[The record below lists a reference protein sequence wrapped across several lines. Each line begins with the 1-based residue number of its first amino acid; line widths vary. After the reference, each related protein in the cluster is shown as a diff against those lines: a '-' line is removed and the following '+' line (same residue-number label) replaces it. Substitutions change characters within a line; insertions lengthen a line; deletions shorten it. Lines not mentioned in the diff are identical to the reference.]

1 MDPLSTLEDM
11 TRPAD
16 ITTTQ
21 LFSRA
26 GMGFLWDKRAE
37 LDPGQVKILNAIYNN
52 KKKSDIGAKQTIVY
66 KLSRSKIGQLGYGR
80 YYSSVGGLE
89 TIEKECRG
97 TLCREF
103 YHDIDVVNCHPV
115 ILEQFARNRYGKE
128 LPEITYYNTHRE
140 EVLAKISANRD
151 EAKTE
156 VIRIMYGG
164 KNTFQHTEALAES
177 VRNFTQF
184 LIAQGDYADLWNI
197 IKNDDPEFIDGQKKI
212 KANKYG
218 KFLSFVLQS
227 AECACMLAMKESL
240 EADGWSVDVL
250 CYDGVMI
257 RKREGINYMQ
267 SLRNAEAHIEK
278 KTGYK
283 VSLTEKEMASFEIPK
298 MEEEIV
304 KGVSLKDYNEVK
316 REFERTH
323 FYHIKTDQ
331 IGELDEKGEIFF
343 MTKAHAKNYLG
354 TKYLFKHSE
363 KFGDH
368 TSFINIWMNDP
379 ARRSI
384 HTIDFKET
392 NDPAVFVIP
401 FQFAY
406 EKAQTADADA
416 AQMYLGLLDIL
427 ASGEQKEYFLN
438 YLAHILQKPLENP
451 KVAIVL
457 TGLKGCGKDTPID
470 IFMEYVV
477 GSLYSKNY
485 DSNEQFFDKHDL
497 GRLNKFLVK
506 LEEADPLICKKNASN
521 LKARITANYSSFNP
535 KGLNPFEA
543 ANYGRNFYTTNMGNP
558 FEMSGGERRFFI
570 LNAKSNRKGDFEYWG
585 NIRKKLFTPSAGR
598 AIADMLLARDIS
610 NWNPFDMPISDY
622 QRAVVESEKNA
633 EQDFVDNWDGAEAS
647 VGDLFLLY
655 KAHCAEQSL
664 PPAHNAIS
672 FGKRLLPLLRD
683 GVITK
688 KKTNATYVYTK

>member
-1 MDPLSTLEDM
+1 MNRLSTLEEM
-11 TRPAD
+11 MRPAE

-21 LFSRA
+21 MFSRA
-26 GMGFLWDKRAE
+26 GMGYLWNKRAE

-52 KKKSDIGAKQTIVY
+52 KKKKEVETSQVIVY
-66 KLSRSKIGQLGYGR
+66 KLSRSRAGQLGYGR
-80 YYSSVGGLE
+80 YYSTIGGLE
-89 TIEKECRG
+89 TVEKECRG
-97 TLCREF
+97 TLCRDY
-103 YHDIDVVNCHPV
+103 YHDIDIVNCHPV
-115 ILEQFARNRYGKE
+115 LLEQLAKNFYDKE
-128 LPEITYYNTHRE
+128 LPALSYYNKNRD
-140 EVLAKISANRD
+140 EVLITISDNRD
-151 EAKTE
+151 EAKTV
-156 VIRIMYGG
+156 VIRIIYGS
-164 KNTFQHTEALAES
+164 KSTHQQTETLAYEI
-177 VRNFTQF
+177 RDFTQF
-184 LIAQGDYADLWNI
+184 LIANGDYADLWNAV
-197 IKNDDPEFIDGQKKI
+197 KNED
-212 KANKYG
+212 NKYG
-218 KFLSFVLQS
+218 TFLSYVLQT
-227 AECACMLAMKESL
+227 AEAGCMLAMKESL
-240 EADGWSVDVL
+240 ENDGWSVDVL

-257 RKREGINYMQ
+257 RKREGVSYEE
-267 SLRNAEAHIEK
+267 SLRNAEAYIEK

-283 VSLTEKEMASFEIPK
+283 VSLVEKPMDFFEVPK

-304 KGVSLKDYNEVK
+304 KGVSLKDYNEMK
-316 REFERTH
+316 AEFERNH

-354 TKYLFKHSE
+354 TKYLFKHSD

-392 NDPAVFVIP
+392 DDPAVFVIP
-401 FQFAY
+401 LQFAY
-406 EKAQTADADA
+406 EKVQTADPDA
-416 AQMYLGLLDIL
+416 AQMYLELLDIL
-427 ASGEQKEYFLN
+427 ATGDQKEYFLN

-451 KVAIVL
+451 KVAVVL

-470 IFMEYVV
+470 IFMEHVV

-506 LEEADPLICKKNASN
+506 LEEADPVICKKNASN

-543 ANYGRNFYTTNMGNP
+543 TNYGRNFYTTNKGNP
-558 FEMSGGERRFFI
+558 FEMTDGERRFFI
-570 LNAKSNRKGDFEYWG
+570 MNAKANRKGDFEYWKD
-585 NIRKKLFTPSAGR
+585 IRKTLFTPSAGR
-598 AIADMLLARDIS
+598 AIAEMLLARDIS
-610 NWNPFDMPISDY
+610 KWNPFDMPVSEY
-622 QRAVVESEKNA
+622 QKAVVDSEKNS
-633 EQDFVDNWDGAEAS
+633 EQDFIDQWDGEEAS
-647 VGDLFLLY
+647 VGELFLLY

-664 PPAHNAIS
+664 PSAHNVIS

-688 KKTNATYVYTK
+688 KKTNATCVYAK